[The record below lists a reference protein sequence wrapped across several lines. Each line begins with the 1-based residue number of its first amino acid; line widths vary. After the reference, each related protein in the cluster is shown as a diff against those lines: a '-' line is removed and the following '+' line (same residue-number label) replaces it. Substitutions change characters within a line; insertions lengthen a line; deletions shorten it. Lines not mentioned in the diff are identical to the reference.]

1 MMLKPLPGLR
11 YRIWGKS
18 RLQSKDSEFRFGQVN
33 FAMPEEI
40 QREITNKYDRNTER
54 LSPDTE
60 QESPH

>member
-1 MMLKPLPGLR
+1 MARG
-11 YRIWGKS
+11 